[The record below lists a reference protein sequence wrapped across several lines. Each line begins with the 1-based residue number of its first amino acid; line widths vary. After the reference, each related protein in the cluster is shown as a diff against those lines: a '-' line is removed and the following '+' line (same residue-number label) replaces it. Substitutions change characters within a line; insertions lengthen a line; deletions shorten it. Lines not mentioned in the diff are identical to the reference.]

1 MKKITMVLIT
11 LLIMGVVLTAG
22 CVDEQSSSDD
32 VSDSSSDDS
41 TIIVGVSIVPQQ
53 EFVEKIAGDNVEVV
67 VMVPPGASPHSY
79 EPTPSQLTALSNA
92 KMYAMVGSGITVED
106 TMIDKLADLNS
117 DMLIVDCSEG
127 ITLTEMAAHSHD
139 EEEEHDHEGETEEE
153 EEHDHE
159 AETEEEEHDHEADE
173 EEHDHGEE
181 SLDPHIWTSPD
192 NVEIMVENIYQG
204 LVEVDPANQ
213 ETYLANKN
221 AYLAELHELDEQ
233 IQSTLEG
240 KEGSSFMVYHPAWG
254 YFARHYGITQVAV
267 EIEGKEPSVQDMQS
281 VIDLANEEGIK
292 VIFVQSGFS
301 TVSAEA
307 IASEIDGEV
316 VEVDPLAKDYIDN
329 LAKVAEAFEKGLA

>member
-1 MKKITMVLIT
+1 MNKITTLIIT
-11 LLIMGVVLTAG
+11 FLLMGVVLTAG
-22 CVDEQSSSDD
+22 CVDEQSSSDATSN
-32 VSDSSSDDS
+32 SDSD

-53 EFVEKIAGDNVEVV
+53 QFVEKIAGDNVEVV

-79 EPTPSQLTALSNA
+79 EPTPSQLTALSDA

-106 TMIDKLADLNS
+106 TMIGKLEDLNS

-127 ITLTEMAAHSHD
+127 ITLVEMVAHSHD
-139 EEEEHDHEGETEEE
+139 E

-159 AETEEEEHDHEADE
+159 AEGEEHDHEE
-173 EEHDHGEE
+173 EEG
-181 SLDPHIWTSPD
+181 LDPHIWTSPD

-204 LVEVDPANQ
+204 LVEVDPDNQ

-221 AYLAELHELDEQ
+221 AYLAELAELDEQ
-233 IQSTLEG
+233 IQTTLEG
-240 KEGSSFMVYHPAWG
+240 KEGTSFMVYHPAWG
-254 YFARHYGITQVAV
+254 YFAKHYGITQVPV
-267 EIEGKEPSVQDMQS
+267 EIEGKEPSVQDMQNL
-281 VIDLANEEGIK
+281 IDEAKEKGIK

-316 VEVDPLAKDYIDN
+316 VELDPLAKDYIDN
-329 LAKVAEAFEKGLA
+329 LSKVAEAFKEGLA

>member
-1 MKKITMVLIT
+1 MKKISMVLIT
-11 LLIMGVVLTAG
+11 LLLMGVVLTAG
-22 CVDEQSSSDD
+22 CVDEDSSTDV
-32 VSDSSSDDS
+32 VSDSDAVSD
-41 TIIVGVSIVPQQ
+41 TYPIVVGVSIVPQQ

-139 EEEEHDHEGETEEE
+139 EEEDHDLENETE

-159 AETEEEEHDHEADE
+159 
-173 EEHDHGEE
+173 EE

-221 AYLAELHELDEQ
+221 AYLEELHELDEQ

>member
-1 MKKITMVLIT
+1 MNKIRT
-11 LLIMGVVLTAG
+11 LLITFLLMGVVLTAG
-22 CVDEQSSSDD
+22 CVDEQSSSET
-32 VSDSSSDDS
+32 VSDTDA
-41 TIIVGVSIVPQQ
+41 IIVGVSIVPQQ

-79 EPTPSQLTALSNA
+79 EPTPSQLTALSKA

-106 TMIDKLADLNS
+106 TMMNKLTDLNS
-117 DMLIVDCSEG
+117 NMLIVDCSEG
-127 ITLTEMAAHSHD
+127 IILHEMEA
-139 EEEEHDHEGETEEE
+139 HDHEDEAHDAEDEHMNESAFINSSEG
-153 EEHDHE
+153 HDHE
-159 AETEEEEHDHEADE
+159 AEDEEHDHT
-173 EEHDHGEE
+173 

-192 NVEIMVENIYQG
+192 NVEVMVENIYEG
-204 LVEVDPANQ
+204 LVEIDPENQ

-221 AYLAELHELDEQ
+221 AYLAELAELDDQ
-233 IQSTLEG
+233 IQTTLEG

-254 YFARHYGITQVAV
+254 YFANHYGLNQVAV
-267 EIEGKEPSVQDMQS
+267 EIEGKEPSVKDMQA
-281 VIDLANEEGIK
+281 VIDLANEKGIK

-316 VEVDPLAKDYIDN
+316 VEIDPLAKDYIDN

>member
-1 MKKITMVLIT
+1 
-11 LLIMGVVLTAG
+11 
-22 CVDEQSSSDD
+22 
-32 VSDSSSDDS
+32 
-41 TIIVGVSIVPQQ
+41 
-53 EFVEKIAGDNVEVV
+53 
-67 VMVPPGASPHSY
+67 
-79 EPTPSQLTALSNA
+79 
-92 KMYAMVGSGITVED
+92 MVGSGITVED

-139 EEEEHDHEGETEEE
+139 EEEDHDLENETE

-159 AETEEEEHDHEADE
+159 
-173 EEHDHGEE
+173 EE

-221 AYLAELHELDEQ
+221 AYLEELHELDEQ